1 MGSLHHGTIA
11 AQDPRNLAPRVRAL
25 RWRSAS
31 GRGLRDLAIDLEDGS
46 SIGLLDADVLAACA
60 YRDDGGEDTDNVR
73 ALSERLGIRGSR
85 DELCRTL
92 HGLLRLAAEQA
103 S

>member
-1 MGSLHHGTIA
+1 MGSFQHGTIA
-11 AQDPRNLAPRVRAL
+11 APDLHDLAPRVRAL

-60 YRDDGGEDTDNVR
+60 YRDDGCEDVDQVR
-73 ALSERLGIRGSR
+73 ALSERLGIHGSR

-92 HGLLRLAAEQA
+92 HGLLRLAATQA
-103 S
+103 